1 MTLGDAVKQY
11 LATAGE
17 FGQQIP
23 LSAFALEP
31 AVLRAMISA
40 WEEDY
45 QLSRHYEL
53 IPASY
58 RDQGAQTYVIDG
70 IEYSGII
77 FHASIQEVLG
87 PH

>member
-1 MTLGDAVKQY
+1 MVSG
-11 LATAGE
+11 
-17 FGQQIP
+17 
-23 LSAFALEP
+23 
-31 AVLRAMISA
+31 

-58 RDQGAQTYVIDG
+58 RDLDSQSYVIDG

-77 FHASIQEVLG
+77 IHDSIQEILDG
-87 PH
+87 K

>member
-1 MTLGDAVKQY
+1 MTLSEAVKQY
-11 LATAGE
+11 LAVAGG
-17 FGQQIP
+17 FGQQMP
-23 LSAFALEP
+23 LSGFALEP
-31 AVLRAMISA
+31 AALRAMISG

-58 RDQGAQTYVIDG
+58 RDLGSQSYVIDG

-77 FHASIQEVLG
+77 IHDSIQEILEDK
-87 PH
+87 